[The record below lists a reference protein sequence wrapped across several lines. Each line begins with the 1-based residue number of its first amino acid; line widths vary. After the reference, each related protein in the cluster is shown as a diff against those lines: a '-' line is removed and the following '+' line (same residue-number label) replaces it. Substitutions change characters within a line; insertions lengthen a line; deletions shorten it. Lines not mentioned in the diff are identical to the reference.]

1 MNVSKNHFK
10 YHLVFS
16 LAIISLLC
24 IPNWALART
33 YYVATNGNDNNSG
46 TEAQP
51 WLTLSKADSAASSG
65 DIVYVKEGT
74 YSGLGVTKSGITYR
88 SHPSNTTRPK
98 TGQWYFESA
107 SNVTIDGFVV
117 TTGNQGGAFVL
128 NHANKNNII
137 RNCEMYEC
145 GSIGVDVTGG
155 SDYNIIEDCVIHD
168 CWYAFHTSGSGCRG
182 NIFRRNHCYNHS
194 DGINVSPSAYDTKI
208 IGNIIHDCDDD
219 GIHLFDDGK
228 AEVSGN
234 LVYNCKG
241 VAFWV
246 NGNAGIISKNNTII
260 GVPNAKWGYVV
271 WIEKSGHIFKN
282 NIVYVNAADM
292 QMLTGGGTGDINY
305 NCFWNPQGQVS
316 KVGAN
321 DIIADPLFVNVVG
334 NDYHLKSN
342 SPCIGAGEGGVD
354 MGAYGVGSEPVPA
367 LSVSPTSHDFGTSET
382 NYQFTVKNTEGE
394 TLSWN
399 ASESLDWLSLSKTS
413 GSLGAGISENVTA
426 TVSRTGKSP
435 GTYNG
440 TISLTS
446 NGGNQ
451 DVSVSIIVP
460 NPEVP
465 DPPYDNPGESKP
477 LSDEPANDDPPDV
490 KDNRVRNRPN
500 PFRAGKQ
507 VTLIEYNLEQPS
519 NVTITI
525 YNLLGQEVWGESYE
539 LGENGGRK
547 VNSVPWDGRSLSGE
561 VVGNGGYICR
571 IWVEREKRAMRR
583 KIAIAK

>member
-1 MNVSKNHFK
+1 MLPMNEFDWGGIAVSVSKNFSK
-10 YHLVFS
+10 YRIVFS
-16 LAIISLLC
+16 LALLSLLC
-24 IPNWALART
+24 IPNWAQAKT
-33 YYVATNGNDNNSG
+33 YYVATDGNDNNPG

-74 YSGLGVTKSGITYR
+74 YSGLGVTKSDITYK

-342 SPCIGAGEGGVD
+342 SPCIGAGEGGAD
-354 MGAYGVGSEPVPA
+354 MGAYGAGGPDPFYEYPTELDPVHEGPGPA
-367 LSVSPTSHDFGTSET
+367 P
-382 NYQFTVKNTEGE
+382 
-394 TLSWN
+394 
-399 ASESLDWLSLSKTS
+399 ASED
-413 GSLGAGISENVTA
+413 AG
-426 TVSRTGKSP
+426 
-435 GTYNG
+435 
-440 TISLTS
+440 
-446 NGGNQ
+446 Q
-451 DVSVSIIVP
+451 
-460 NPEVP
+460 P
-465 DPPYDNPGESKP
+465 DPVG
-477 LSDEPANDDPPDV
+477 DDPPDDGV
-490 KDNRVRNRPN
+490 EEVRNRPN

-519 NVTITI
+519 NVAITI
-525 YNLLGQEVWGESYE
+525 YNLLGQEVWGESYK

-583 KIAIAK
+583 KIAVAK